1 MKTMIFVAALV
12 MALGACGKKSNDSG
26 GGSGGGDKP
35 DVDPD
40 TPAEFTS
47 WMSKD
52 AATAWQGA
60 WVTRMTLGKTMQ
72 TGRSFAALDI
82 KGDGAKGFDGKK
94 EYPLGF
100 EVDTPC
106 SVTISEPITEGSL
119 KGGTSFHT
127 KQFAVKGGKLLA
139 GEGSVGMRKGKAAVV
154 CGVSIDVTTLD
165 DKGVCK
171 SWNKRFGKWESKDQK
186 CAWSQKDG
194 KDVLTIGEGEGPKGL
209 TADGDSLM
217 DSQFADDVERGK
229 HARAESYDAAKQT
242 VIAKIKENDPGE
254 QAKAAGGKVG
264 DTTSVLGL
272 IATFTSDPKA
282 LTGKPVEVTGLYYSS
297 GSMTA
302 GGKTTVSL
310 EMIDSKD
317 SRKLHIT
324 CYTSETDMKA
334 ITFTQYDKITAKGS
348 VKESFHMPAL
358 DNCTATAAK

>member
-1 MKTMIFVAALV
+1 
-12 MALGACGKKSNDSG
+12 
-26 GGSGGGDKP
+26 
-35 DVDPD
+35 
-40 TPAEFTS
+40 
-47 WMSKD
+47 
-52 AATAWQGA
+52 
-60 WVTRMTLGKTMQ
+60 MQ

-127 KQFAVKGGKLLA
+127 KQFVVKGGKLLA

-154 CGVSIDVTTLD
+154 CGISVDVTTLD
-165 DKGVCK
+165 DKGACK
-171 SWNKRFGKWESKDQK
+171 AWSKRFGKWEGKDQK

-194 KDVLTIGEGEGPKGL
+194 KDVLTIGEGEWPKVL
-209 TADGDSLM
+209 TADGDILM
-217 DSQFADDVERGK
+217 DSQFADDVERKK
-229 HARAESYDAAKQT
+229 HVKAASYDEAKNT

-264 DTTSVLGL
+264 DTKSVLGL

-282 LTGKPVEVTGLYYSS
+282 LMGKPVEVTGQYFSS

-302 GGKTTVSL
+302 GGKTTVTL

-317 SRKLHIT
+317 SMKLHIT
-324 CYTSETDMKA
+324 CYTSESDMKA
-334 ITFTQYDKITAKGS
+334 IKFTQYDKITAKGT
-348 VKESFHMPAL
+348 VKESFHLPAL
-358 DNCTATAAK
+358 ENCTATAAK